1 MRNSLFLRL
10 APVVAIAAFSATAS
24 AQEIGSAGVSIAG
37 EGRGTSLV
45 AGGDRA
51 ALFTSS
57 AFVAPRGSFGVGV
70 QLAGQRMSSDEGG
83 VDASLTTSATIV
95 SGYYGLTDR
104 ISLGAYLPYARV
116 SFDLDGASESETG
129 MADAG
134 IFGRFQAYR
143 SESGSTKF
151 ALGLEATLPTG
162 DDNFG
167 AEDPS
172 YAVSG
177 ALSHRAGSWNLH
189 LVPGISMVK
198 DFDPGINFNVAA
210 VRALSPR
217 LSLSG
222 EVLTQFGGAPSD
234 TDIEGDQEIDLAS
247 GVRYRMTGNSAV
259 DFGLSY
265 NVASQLDP
273 RPTTLGAYLGF
284 NWAF

>member
-24 AQEIGSAGVSIAG
+24 AQEIGTAGVSIAG
-37 EGRGTSLV
+37 EGRGTNLV

-70 QLAGQRMSSDEGG
+70 QLAGQRMSSDEDGI
-83 VDASLTTSATIV
+83 DASLTASATVV

-104 ISLGAYLPYARV
+104 ISLGAYVPYARL
-116 SFDLDGASESETG
+116 SFELDGDSESETG

-143 SESGSTKF
+143 SESGTTKF

-162 DDNFG
+162 DDLFTND
-167 AEDPS
+167 DPT
-172 YAVSG
+172 YTVSG
-177 ALSHRAGSWNLH
+177 ALSHRAGGWNLH
-189 LVPGISMVK
+189 FVPGIAMIS

-210 VRALSPR
+210 VRAFSPR
-217 LSLSG
+217 LSWSG

-247 GVRYRMTGNSAV
+247 GLRYRMTGHSAV

>member
-10 APVVAIAAFSATAS
+10 APVVAIAAFAANAS

-37 EGRGTSLV
+37 EGRGTNLV

-70 QLAGQRMSSDEGG
+70 QLAGQRMSMDEGG
-83 VDASLTTSATIV
+83 VDASLTASATVV

-104 ISLGAYLPYARV
+104 ISVGAYLPYARL
-116 SFDLDGASESETG
+116 SFELDGDSESETG

-151 ALGLEATLPTG
+151 ALGAELTLPTG
-162 DDNFG
+162 DDVFTSD
-167 AEDPS
+167 DPTYS
-172 YAVSG
+172 VSG
-177 ALSHRAGSWNLH
+177 ALSHRAGGWNLH
-189 LVPGISMVK
+189 FVPAIQMIS
-198 DFDPGINFNVAA
+198 DYDPGINFNVAA

-217 LSLSG
+217 LSWSG

-247 GVRYRMTGNSAV
+247 GVRYRMTGHSAV

>member
-10 APVVAIAAFSATAS
+10 APVVAIAAFAANAS
-24 AQEIGSAGVSIAG
+24 AQEFGSAGISIAG
-37 EGRGTSLV
+37 EGRGTTLV

-51 ALFTSS
+51 ALFTQS
-57 AFVAPRGSFGVGV
+57 AYVAPKGSFGFGV
-70 QLAGQRMSSDEGG
+70 QLAGQRMSSDEEG
-83 VDASLTTSATIV
+83 VDASLTTSATV
-95 SGYYGLTDR
+95 LSGFYGLTDR

-116 SFDLDGASESETG
+116 SFDFDGDSESETG

-143 SESGSTKF
+143 SEGGTTKF
-151 ALGLEATLPTG
+151 ALGVEATLPTG

-189 LVPGISMVK
+189 VVPAIQMVS

-210 VRALSPR
+210 VRAFSPR
-217 LSLSG
+217 LSWSG

-234 TDIEGDQEIDLAS
+234 TDVEGDQEIDLAS
-247 GVRYRMTGNSAV
+247 GLRYRMTPHSAV

-273 RPTTLGAYLGF
+273 KPTMLGAYLGF

>member
-10 APVVAIAAFSATAS
+10 APVVAIAAFAANAS

-37 EGRGTSLV
+37 EGRGTNLV

-83 VDASLTTSATIV
+83 VDASLTASATVV

-104 ISLGAYLPYARV
+104 ISVGAYLPYARL
-116 SFDLDGASESETG
+116 SMELDGVSESETG

-151 ALGLEATLPTG
+151 ALGAELTLPTG
-162 DDNFG
+162 DDVFTSD
-167 AEDPS
+167 DPTYS
-172 YAVSG
+172 VSG
-177 ALSHRAGSWNLH
+177 ALSHRAGGWNLH
-189 LVPGISMVK
+189 FVPGISMIS

-217 LSLSG
+217 LSWSG

-247 GVRYRMTGNSAV
+247 GVRYRMTGHSAV